1 MLRLVSGAS
10 FLLLLLQLLQ
20 TLLVGGCL
28 LARVLKGCLH
38 RTRVRTL
45 MAKTEMSHQTLD
57 LRSLV
62 SLVSVVLELTTHHEL
77 ADIVLRRQTE
87 QLADLR
93 SPLRT
98 QTTRLRRGF
107 VSQAGDVLLALLHY
121 HQVQHTDIGT
131 NDAPTHRLSLA
142 LTLLLT
148 HTPHTHITTSSVA
161 RHTVRQEK
169 THTVVAK
176 NTLHHGE
183 TLLVVSSSNAENH
196 NHSKNT
202 HRNTYPL
209 NSSPRMSP
217 STS

>member
-28 LARVLKGCLH
+28 LARVLKGCLY
-38 RTRVRTL
+38 RTLVRTL
-45 MAKTEMSHQTLD
+45 MAKTKMSHQTLD

-98 QTTRLRRGF
+98 QTTRLCRGF
-107 VSQAGDVLLALLHY
+107 VSQTGDVLLALLHD
-121 HQVQHTDIGT
+121 HQVQHADVRT
-131 NDAPTHRLSLA
+131 NDAPTHRLSLTLA
-142 LTLLLT
+142 LLITRAT
-148 HTPHTHITTSSVA
+148 HTHITTSSVA
-161 RHTVRQEK
+161 RHTIRQQK

-176 NTLHHGE
+176 NTLHHRE

-196 NHSKNT
+196 YHC
-202 HRNTYPL
+202 
-209 NSSPRMSP
+209 
-217 STS
+217 